1 MIVIIQSKTPFT
13 VGVNDVDSEL
23 VIASEINHHLLDMS
37 IVGETK

>member
-1 MIVIIQSKTPFT
+1 MIVIIQSKTPFP

-23 VIASEINHHLLDMS
+23 VICSTVNCYLLDMS